1 MSSTP
6 IEGTVAGEFCPV
18 GHDGKG
24 VMVDNVC
31 VVAMARRDNIM
42 TGPIDAAVTVNV
54 RRDGELTCSI
64 ESSSVT
70 DICFDQ
76 QSPDGQEQLPPHETS
91 RKSRGDHASE
101 GGVGGV

>member
-6 IEGTVAGEFCPV
+6 IEWTVTGGILFSWTRC
-18 GHDGKG
+18 KG

-54 RRDGELTCSI
+54 RWDGELT
-64 ESSSVT
+64 
-70 DICFDQ
+70 
-76 QSPDGQEQLPPHETS
+76 
-91 RKSRGDHASE
+91 
-101 GGVGGV
+101 